1 VITTSQLIF
10 CVSQLIHWQLP
21 SETLNVKAN
30 QTNGCPGVSQGRM
43 NLFVIKE
50 NPICLTESS
59 HSTVNN
65 SILTYLE
72 TGEGE
77 EMMHRNSNA
86 SKFEKE
92 S

>member
-1 VITTSQLIF
+1 
-10 CVSQLIHWQLP
+10 
-21 SETLNVKAN
+21 VKAN

-86 SKFEKE
+86 SKFERE
-92 S
+92 SQDQKLERQIVFSNLGNVYAPSELP